1 MDTSKFFDSHAYF
14 KELTEKNKLAKANS
28 FFPCSCS
35 GINSI
40 QDVLDNFRKQ
50 SAFVCV
56 DDTNDAAT
64 EQIGG
69 GWFKKRTFTV
79 FLLIRYRYDDM
90 TERAA
95 KLDICRQLFR
105 QFHSRMIRVKYIYED
120 LDLSFLNV
128 SKIYARELGEYFI
141 SGCTGL
147 YFMVELTEPTDLCYK
162 EDEWDG

>member
-1 MDTSKFFDSHAYF
+1 MDTSKFFDGHTYF
-14 KELTEKNKLAKANS
+14 KELTEKNKLAKANA

-35 GINSI
+35 GINSL
-40 QDVLDNFRKQ
+40 QDVL
-50 SAFVCV
+50 A
-56 DDTNDAAT
+56 NDAAT

-79 FLLIRYRYDDM
+79 FFLIRYRYDDM
-90 TERAA
+90 SDRAA

-105 QFHSRMIRVKYIYED
+105 QFHSRMIRDKYIYED

-128 SKIYARELGEYFI
+128 SRIYTRELGEYFI